1 MRSVESYCR
10 IVVSGALLCLP
21 IWAPDAFAL
30 RPYDSTDASVA
41 GPGEFELELGPVG
54 YLREGPGKSL
64 IAPAVIANFGISGDR
79 EIVLEG
85 KLKTLQ
91 GDSSEGYRTSLV
103 DTALSLKQVHRRG
116 SLQDGTGLSVASEC
130 GILLPTIHGESGAG
144 AICALIGSQR
154 WTTATIHLNGALV
167 FNREHR
173 WNRFFGAIIEGPNEW
188 TTRPVAEFFTEQEVG
203 GAQTRSG
210 LLGIIWRT
218 DEDLSFDFGVRL
230 ARTGDTRIHEVR
242 AGLTWTFSSAKR

>member
-10 IVVSGALLCLP
+10 LVVSGALLCLP

-54 YLREGPGKSL
+54 YLREGPQKSF

-91 GDSSEGYRTSLV
+91 GDFSEGYRTSLV

-116 SLQDGTGLSVASEC
+116 SLQDGIGPSVASEC

-144 AICALIGSQR
+144 ASCAGIVSQR
-154 WTTATIHLNGALV
+154 WSAATVHLNGALA
-167 FNREHR
+167 RTRAHT
-173 WNRFFGAIIEGPNEW
+173 WNRFLGVIIEGPYEW
-188 TTRPVAEFFTEQEVG
+188 RVRPVMEIIAARDTGGSRTNSALVG
-203 GAQTRSG
+203 M
-210 LLGIIWRT
+210 IWRSR
-218 DEDLSFDFGVRL
+218 EKLSFDVGVRA
-230 ARTGDTRIHEVR
+230 ARSNDQNISEIR
-242 AGLTWTFSSAKR
+242 AGFTWSF